1 MDTLTFSGSTI
12 NDLEL
17 QLSQAQAHYK
27 LVLAESKQKLG
38 ILKQKLNTH
47 IQKSLPFVEIWRK
60 AREVGTVSDTASPEG
75 TTYSSD
81 V

>member
-1 MDTLTFSGSTI
+1 MWVTVFSGSTI

-17 QLSQAQAHYK
+17 QLSQAQARYK

-60 AREVGTVSDTASPEG
+60 AREVRYTV
-75 TTYSSD
+75 
-81 V
+81 